1 MHGPKEKKT
10 LGPNLT
16 AGVKFAQCTGA
27 GLNRCPRIL
36 PIFCRVRLT
45 AYLAGALSR
54 ICQCIRSCF
63 GAWTHG
69 LPSLPALRAWPAPSW
84 ANASSTGLRGTGEPR
99 RCGAGCGAG
108 AYRDH
113 RSISNGTSQARSA
126 GRDAEAL
133 RQRCKTASEAVPT
146 AAERFWEERGQT
158 QPAEDRQFTLAP
170 VQASPRTLG
179 EFDPCGQIRPQR
191 LFFLLDRARPAKVSR
206 EAARGPSGGF
216 SLFGATEKRKWGVH
230 CPAITMAEFSP
241 ARQGEYHSRSWER
254 PSR

>member
-1 MHGPKEKKT
+1 MP
-10 LGPNLT
+10 
-16 AGVKFAQCTGA
+16 V
-27 GLNRCPRIL
+27 
-36 PIFCRVRLT
+36 FCRVRLT

-126 GRDAEAL
+126 GREARGLPSKMQNTLGGSPNCGGAVLGGTGSDAAG
-133 RQRCKTASEAVPT
+133 
-146 AAERFWEERGQT
+146 RGPAIHIGT
-158 QPAEDRQFTLAP
+158 GSGQPP
-170 VQASPRTLG
+170 YLG

-191 LFFLLDRARPAKVSR
+191 LFSFGPCTARFLFSAQPKRENGGCIAQPSPWLNSPPPVRASITPA
-206 EAARGPSGGF
+206 SG
-216 SLFGATEKRKWGVH
+216 SV
-230 CPAITMAEFSP
+230 PADNLL
-241 ARQGEYHSRSWER
+241 
-254 PSR
+254 